1 MTGRLIRAIALSL
14 RVSMNSR
21 TAIALLVGF
30 ALASC
35 TANVATLDESPS
47 IFAATLVETKV
58 STRNIS
64 TDEMETLIA
73 SGEAVVLDTRPRLEW
88 AISHIPTALNV
99 APKPG
104 TPMSLYVSD
113 VAEIGRLVDGDQGK
127 RLVLYCN
134 GPFCGKSK
142 RLADELMAAGYTN
155 VWRYQLG
162 APVWRALGKLMVI
175 EPEGVRYVLDGDRTA
190 VFIDAREVADFAAGS
205 VGGARNIA
213 RSRVLP
219 GKDVGEVKEAKDD
232 GRLPMNDHNARII
245 VFGAGPEQARYV
257 AEAIAREAFHN
268 VTFFD
273 GAFEDFV
280 RAARE

>member
-1 MTGRLIRAIALSL
+1 MTGRLTRRIVLPLGDAMA
-14 RVSMNSR
+14 SR
-21 TAIALLVGF
+21 TAIALFGSL

-35 TANVATLDESPS
+35 TANAPAPGESRS
-47 IFAATLVETKV
+47 VFAATLVETKV

-64 TDEMETLIA
+64 TEEMEKVIA

-104 TPMSLYVSD
+104 TSMSLYVSD
-113 VAEIGRLVDGDQGK
+113 VAEIGRLVGGDKGR

-142 RLADELMAAGYTN
+142 RLADELVAAGHTD

-162 APVWRALGKLMVI
+162 APVWRALGKVMLI
-175 EPEGVRYVLDGDRTA
+175 EPEGVRYVLNGDKTA
-190 VFIDAREVADFAAGS
+190 VLIDAREAAGFS
-205 VGGARNIA
+205 AGSIAGARNIA

-232 GRLPMNDHNARII
+232 GRLPMNDHNARIL
-245 VFGAGPEQARYV
+245 VFGAHAEQARYV

-268 VTFFD
+268 VTFF
-273 GAFEDFV
+273 GGTYEDFV
-280 RAARE
+280 RAARD

>member
-1 MTGRLIRAIALSL
+1 MTGRLTRTIGLL
-14 RVSMNSR
+14 GRVAMASR
-21 TAIALLVGF
+21 TAIALAGSL
-30 ALASC
+30 AMASC
-35 TANVATLDESPS
+35 IANAPALGESRS
-47 IFAATLVETKV
+47 IFEATLVETKV

-64 TDEMETLIA
+64 TEEMEKVIA

-104 TPMSLYVSD
+104 TSMSLYVSD
-113 VAEIGRLVDGDQGK
+113 VAEIGRVVDGDKRK

-142 RLADELMAAGYTN
+142 RLADELIAAGYTD

-162 APVWRALGKLMVI
+162 APVWRALGKVMII
-175 EPEGVRYVLDGDRTA
+175 EPEGVRYVLTGDRTA
-190 VFIDAREVADFAAGS
+190 VLIDAREAADFSAGS
-205 VGGARNIA
+205 VAGARNIA

-232 GRLPMNDHNARII
+232 GRLPMNDHSTRIL
-245 VFGAGPEQARYV
+245 VFGADSQQARYV
-257 AEAIAREAFHN
+257 AEAIAREAF
-268 VTFFD
+268 TT
-273 GAFEDFV
+273 
-280 RAARE
+280 